1 MKKIIIMSIFAL
13 CTMISFADN
22 GQKELADKTFNE
34 VKIENSSAS
43 ESDANFNTG
52 NVYKIDIRIFW
63 KCYPTGGHTDSF
75 VTAIEQTTCLD
86 ATQLANVKA
95 MYLML
100 YQTMYPDVCDIM
112 VYDTLLYSCN

>member
-1 MKKIIIMSIFAL
+1 MKKLIIMSVFAM
-13 CTMISFADN
+13 CTMISFAGN
-22 GQKELADKTFNE
+22 GQKELADKAFNE
-34 VKIENSSAS
+34 VKIENSL
-43 ESDANFNTG
+43 ESDAAFNTG

-63 KCYPTGGHTDSF
+63 VCSGGMSNDSF
-75 VTAIEQTTCLD
+75 QTAIEQTNCLD

-100 YQTMYPDVCDIM
+100 YQTMYPDVCNIM

>member
-1 MKKIIIMSIFAL
+1 MKKLIIMSVFAL
-13 CTMISFADN
+13 CSMISFAGN

-63 KCYPTGGHTDSF
+63 VCSGGMSNDSF
-75 VTAIEQTTCLD
+75 QTAIDQTACLD

-100 YQTMYPDVCDIM
+100 YQTMYPDVCNIV
-112 VYDTLLYSCN
+112 VYDTLLYPCN